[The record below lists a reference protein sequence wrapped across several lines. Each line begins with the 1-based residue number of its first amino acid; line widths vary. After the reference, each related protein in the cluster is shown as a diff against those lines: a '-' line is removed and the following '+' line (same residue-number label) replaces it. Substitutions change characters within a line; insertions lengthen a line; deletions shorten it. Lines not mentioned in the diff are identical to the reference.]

1 MLFIGCIAHCIL
13 SLKKKEL
20 NHCYKKE
27 KKNMLYGA
35 LTELVLELE

>member
-13 SLKKKEL
+13 SLEKNEL

-27 KKNMLYGA
+27 KNTLYGA
-35 LTELVLELE
+35 LTELVLELG